1 MNPKKPSSEELLKA
15 CAEVGPDDGLDP
27 RDLLREPKP
36 RVPNRKALQLCG
48 QVARTLDGVL
58 RTCGDDVLR
67 DLTVVS
73 VVPAPNAGRLL
84 VTLTGP
90 VEAAVALEHVRR
102 AAGLLRS
109 EVAAVIHRRRAPEL
123 TFRLTGAS

>member
-1 MNPKKPSSEELLKA
+1 MNSKKPSAEELLRA

-27 RDLLREPKP
+27 RDFLRAPKP

-48 QVARTLDGVL
+48 QVARALDGVL

-67 DLTVVS
+67 DLTVAS

-84 VTLTGP
+84 VTVSGP
-90 VEAAVALEHVRR
+90 VEAGRALEHLRR

-109 EVAAVIHRRRAPEL
+109 EVAAAVHRRRAPEL
-123 TFRLTGAS
+123 TFRVT